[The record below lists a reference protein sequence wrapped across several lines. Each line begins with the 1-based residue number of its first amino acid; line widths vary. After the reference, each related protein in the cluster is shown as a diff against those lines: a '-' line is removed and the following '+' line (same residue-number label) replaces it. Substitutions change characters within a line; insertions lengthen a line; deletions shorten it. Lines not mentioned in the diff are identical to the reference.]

1 MSTDEKLPL
10 DLTWQPDGHVSEV
23 ALMMMADGEHAL
35 LVEGA
40 ADHVGGCDACSMRMG
55 AAAMISLRVT
65 EELPA
70 IAARHATAEARALVK
85 PAGRPLPLRAI
96 AAGLL
101 VAVVSALP
109 ALFTGLPKVPA
120 LASSAL
126 KMLLIIFRS
135 AVALV
140 TGDASGSFGAAPLLT
155 WLSAVL
161 FLLAGVALARSMSRK
176 RSLQGEVG

>member
-40 ADHVGGCDACSMRMG
+40 VDHAAACDACSMRLG
-55 AAAMISLRVT
+55 VAAMVSLRVT

-85 PAGRPLPLRAI
+85 PAGRPLPVRAI

-101 VAVVSALP
+101 VAVVGALP
-109 ALFTGLPKVPA
+109 ALFTGLPKVPS

-126 KMLLIIFRS
+126 RMLLVICRS
-135 AVALV
+135 AAALV
-140 TGDASGSFGAAPLLT
+140 QGYASGSLGAAPLLT

-161 FLLAGVALARSMSRK
+161 FLLAGISLARSMSRK